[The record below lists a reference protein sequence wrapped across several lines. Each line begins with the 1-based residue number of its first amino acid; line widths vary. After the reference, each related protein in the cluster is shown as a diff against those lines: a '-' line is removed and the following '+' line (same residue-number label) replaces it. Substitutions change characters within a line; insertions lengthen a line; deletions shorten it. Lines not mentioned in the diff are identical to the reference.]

1 MPGVGAYLVWP
12 SARAL
17 AQASLTNCGV
27 SKSGSPTPKPTTSL
41 PAALRALALA
51 STASVGEGATLRAQE
66 ESEARLDIVATS
78 GKQWEEAPMARKS

>member
-1 MPGVGAYLVWP
+1 
-12 SARAL
+12 
-17 AQASLTNCGV
+17 
-27 SKSGSPTPKPTTSL
+27 
-41 PAALRALALA
+41 LRALALA